1 MRRRCD
7 GGSDPGGGLPLQEGD
22 TGYFFVRED
31 DFVKKSAFFCVFY
44 TNFDDDFCERFWR
57 KMIDCDWKR
66 KYNATIEMNDFERI

>member
-31 DFVKKSAFFCVFY
+31 DFCVFY
-44 TNFDDDFCERFWR
+44 TNFDYDFCERF
-57 KMIDCDWKR
+57 
-66 KYNATIEMNDFERI
+66 

>member
-31 DFVKKSAFFCVFY
+31 DFVKKSAFFFVCFIQIQ
-44 TNFDDDFCERFWR
+44 FRFSGFLCYAAE
-57 KMIDCDWKR
+57 KKKDSVIL
-66 KYNATIEMNDFERI
+66 